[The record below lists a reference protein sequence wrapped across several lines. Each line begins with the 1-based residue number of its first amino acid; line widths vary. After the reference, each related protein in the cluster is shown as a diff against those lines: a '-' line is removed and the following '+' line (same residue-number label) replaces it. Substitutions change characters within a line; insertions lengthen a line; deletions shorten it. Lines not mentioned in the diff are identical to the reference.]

1 MKARASS
8 LKSRIAA
15 LLVVAGLV
23 WDAQYAAA
31 EPVASNAPAKAPKA
45 ETAFP
50 LTGFATVP
58 AYGINTTTGG
68 GAAPVIAVRTAKE
81 LQAAVER
88 TGINKK
94 DPRQNLPRV
103 VRIDADIDLGEL
115 ANQKPGNEL
124 TSVGVVKVASD
135 TTIYSLGAGA
145 TIRHGTIEVHGAH
158 NVIIRNLK
166 FRDLWE
172 LDPTG
177 KYDRFG
183 WDYIRIVNSGK
194 THSDHVWIDHCDFEK
209 AYDGM
214 VDITHGSDLIT
225 VSWCRFAGDERGP
238 QKKVSL
244 VGHSSSENAAVMDRG
259 HLNVTFHHNL
269 FQNIDDRAPRVRF
282 GNVHAFNN
290 FIDGAKN
297 ASISVTGAVT
307 LVDHCF
313 YQDCQIATTFSHAA
327 DAEAKD
333 KGGTIVMVNSRQV
346 DPRPPATA
354 ATEREQ
360 FEIDHNFKSN
370 ADPAVF
376 QFNPPAE
383 WPWENRHVLPY
394 AHRSDSVD
402 EVPMIVRRDA
412 GTGKVPD
419 AELIKTGR

>member
-1 MKARASS
+1 MNMHTSAVK
-8 LKSRIAA
+8 LGVAA
-15 LLVVAGLV
+15 LLFAG
-23 WDAQYAAA
+23 AGHATA
-31 EPVASNAPAKAPKA
+31 EAPKA
-45 ETAFP
+45 GTAYA

-58 AYGINTTTGG
+58 AYGINATTGG
-68 GAAPVIAVRTAKE
+68 GAAQVIAVRTAKE

-88 TGINKK
+88 IGINKK
-94 DPRQNLPRV
+94 DPRYKLPRV

-124 TSVGVVKVASD
+124 TSVGVVKVTSD

-194 THSDHVWIDHCDFEK
+194 TSSHHVWIDHCDFEK
-209 AYDGM
+209 VYDGM

-225 VSWCRFAGDERGP
+225 VSWCRFAGDHRGP

-244 VGHSSSENAAVMDRG
+244 VGHSSSENAAAMDRG

-269 FQNIDDRAPRVRF
+269 FENIEDRAPRVRF

-297 ASISVTGAVT
+297 ANISVTGAVT

-313 YQDCQIATTFSHAA
+313 YKDCQIATTFSHAA

-333 KGGTIVMVNSRQV
+333 KGGTIVIVNSRQV
-346 DPRPPATA
+346 DPRPPLTA
-354 ATEREQ
+354 KTAREE
-360 FEIDHNFKSN
+360 FEIGNNFKSN
-370 ADPAVF
+370 ADAAAF

-383 WPWENRHVLPY
+383 WSWENRHILPY
-394 AHRSDSVD
+394 TYRPDPVD
-402 EVPMIVRRDA
+402 EVPRIVRRDA
-412 GTGKVPD
+412 GAGKVSD
-419 AELIKTGR
+419 AELTRTGQ